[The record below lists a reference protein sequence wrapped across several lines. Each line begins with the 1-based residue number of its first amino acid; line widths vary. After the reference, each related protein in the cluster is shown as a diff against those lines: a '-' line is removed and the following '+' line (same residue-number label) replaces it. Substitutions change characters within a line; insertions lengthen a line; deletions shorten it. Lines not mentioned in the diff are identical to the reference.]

1 VTTLEIVHETRYAY
15 AAPVALAHHLAHLQP
30 LNDGFQE
37 LLAHELVTE
46 PGGETRHAGVD
57 TFGNP
62 CLWFSRALPHDH
74 LLVRTCSRVR
84 VRPRFD
90 GHPLAEIP
98 TDRPVLFL
106 ANHPFGVIDGLTL
119 GCLATNVRPDLKI
132 MTHSMLCQVPEARPY
147 LLPVDFDRSAAARL
161 TTVRTRQR
169 AIEWLTDGHAVGI
182 FPGGGIATA
191 GRPLRGPALEHP
203 WHVFVARLLAV
214 PDLLVVPVFFHGQNS
229 RLFQVASHLNYPL
242 RVALIFHETRRRMG
256 RDLRVTIGTPFR
268 ADSLPKTDRAEAL
281 DDLRRRTLALG
292 NARPEVLA
300 NTFRF
305 RDWIEV
311 D

>member
-1 VTTLEIVHETRYAY
+1 MMIEVESEYPGTVFSPEASEDFRFSYARPEQKPFDRALIRIVEAVTGQARLERLYRDW
-15 AAPVALAHHLAHLQP
+15 AASGDRSKSFFEAAL
-30 LNDGFQE
+30 E
-37 LLAHELVTE
+37 LL
-46 PGGETRHAGVD
+46 
-57 TFGNP
+57 
-62 CLWFSRALPHDH
+62 
-74 LLVRTCSRVR
+74 R

-119 GCLATNVRPDLKI
+119 GCLATKVRPDLKI

-268 ADSLPKTDRAEAL
+268 ADSLPRSDRAGAL

-292 NARPEVLA
+292 NARPEVLS